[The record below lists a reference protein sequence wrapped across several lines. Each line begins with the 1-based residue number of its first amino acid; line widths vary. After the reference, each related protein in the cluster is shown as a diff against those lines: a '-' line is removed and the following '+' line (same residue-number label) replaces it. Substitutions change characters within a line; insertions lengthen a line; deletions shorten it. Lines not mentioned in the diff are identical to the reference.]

1 MKSSHQNHFAI
12 APNVEIPRSVFNRSH
27 THKTTFDSGYLVPI
41 FSDEVLPGDTMHMRA
56 TFFCRML
63 TPLFPVMDNLYFD
76 TFWVFIPNR
85 LVWDNWERFMGA
97 KDNPSDDFDWY
108 VPQVTVSTESGWA
121 PFSLGDYF
129 ALPVEQDHV
138 TANALYFR
146 SYNLTWNEWFR
157 SQDLQD
163 SVPVNNDSDG
173 PDDYQDYPLLRRNKR
188 HDYFT
193 SCLPRPQKGDAVE
206 LPLGTSAPVLGTAY
220 AIRFTDGADALYS
233 YATAATGN
241 ASYALGGADLLAG
254 GAVPAANP
262 NNSNVGI
269 GLTRSTSNESGL
281 IANLSA
287 AIGPTVNSLR
297 EAFQLQKMLE
307 KDQRCGTRYTEVIR
321 GHFGVI
327 SPDMR
332 LQRPEI
338 LQVSSQRIN
347 TSIVPATNSPQTDLG
362 ELGGFV
368 YVADQ
373 VNWSKSF
380 VEHGI
385 ILGLCNV
392 RAELTYQQGLPR
404 EFSRLTRYDY
414 FWPSLAHL
422 GEQEVYN
429 KEIYFDEADLV
440 YNEEVFGYQERYAE
454 YRYKPS
460 KVTGAFRSNY
470 TFSLDA
476 WHFAQEFGGQP
487 SLDTNFIQENPP
499 IDRCTILQENWL
511 GQQFK
516 LDSYYEYK
524 CARPMPVYSIP
535 GLIDHF

>member
-27 THKTTFDSGYLVPI
+27 THKTTFDGGYLIPI
-41 FSDEVLPGDTMHMRA
+41 FTDEGLPGDTMHMRA

-63 TPLFPVMDNLYFD
+63 TPLFPIMDNLYFD
-76 TFWVFIPNR
+76 TFWFFVPNR
-85 LVWDNWERFMGA
+85 LVWSDWEHFMGA
-97 KDNPSDDFDWY
+97 KDNPDDDLDWY
-108 VPQVTVSTESGWA
+108 VPQVVFNTEPGWPA
-121 PFSLGDYF
+121 FSIADYF
-129 ALPVEQDHV
+129 GLPVGQEGV

-146 SYNLTWNEWFR
+146 AYNLIWNEWFR
-157 SQDLQD
+157 SEDLQD
-163 SVPVNNDSDG
+163 SVDVNKDDPG
-173 PDDYQDYPLLRRNKR
+173 PDAYDDYVLLRRNKR

-206 LPLGTSAPVLGTAY
+206 LPLGTSAPIYGNGLALRLSDGSESLYGYGLSSDGHALLYHNGTQPNM
-220 AIRFTDGADALYS
+220 GDAMS
-233 YATAATGN
+233 GTN
-241 ASYALGGADLLAG
+241 PASSNKALGLAPSAVASGIYADLST
-254 GAVPAANP
+254 AV
-262 NNSNVGI
+262 
-269 GLTRSTSNESGL
+269 
-281 IANLSA
+281 
-287 AIGPTVNSLR
+287 GPTVNSLR

-307 KDQRCGTRYTEVIR
+307 KDQRGGTRYQEILRT
-321 GHFGVI
+321 HFQVV
-327 SPDMR
+327 SPDAR

-347 TSIVPATNSPQTDLG
+347 TSVVPSTGTPETQLG
-362 ELGGFV
+362 ELGGFIH
-368 YVADQ
+368 VADQ

-385 ILGLCNV
+385 IMGICNV

-404 EFSRLTRYDY
+404 EFSRTTRYDY
-414 FWPSLAHL
+414 YWPSLAHL
-422 GEQEVYN
+422 GEQEVLN
-429 KEIYFDEADLV
+429 QEIYFDDADHT
-440 YNEEVFGYQERYAE
+440 YNAGVFGYQERYAE

-460 KVTGAFRSNY
+460 KITGAFRSNY
-470 TFSLDA
+470 AYSLDA
-476 WHFAQEFGGQP
+476 WHLAQEFGSQV
-487 SLDTNFIQENPP
+487 SLDETFIQENPP
-499 IDRCTILQENWL
+499 IDRCTILDENWT

>member
-27 THKTTFDSGYLVPI
+27 THKTTFDSGYIIPI
-41 FSDEVLPGDTMHMRA
+41 FSDEALPGDTMHMRA

-97 KDNPSDDFDWY
+97 KDNPDDDFDWY

-146 SYNLTWNEWFR
+146 AYNLFWNEWMR
-157 SQDLQD
+157 SEDLQD
-163 SVPVNNDSDG
+163 SVPVNKDSDG

-206 LPLGTSAPVLGTAY
+206 LPLGSTAPVGGTTYGLKLGDGTDAGYLSTDSALRTAFMSASGNKLIGASTAGDPNFSTSAKVLGVIGT
-220 AIRFTDGADALYS
+220 TGLY
-233 YATAATGN
+233 
-241 ASYALGGADLLAG
+241 ADLST
-254 GAVPAANP
+254 AV
-262 NNSNVGI
+262 
-269 GLTRSTSNESGL
+269 
-281 IANLSA
+281 
-287 AIGPTVNSLR
+287 GPTVNSLR

-307 KDQRCGTRYTEVIR
+307 KDQRSGTRYTEVIR
-321 GHFGVI
+321 GHFQVQ

-347 TSIVPATNSPQTDLG
+347 TSVVPATNSPQTDLG
-362 ELGGFV
+362 ELGGFIH
-368 YVADQ
+368 VADQ
-373 VNWSKSF
+373 VSWSKSF

-414 FWPSLAHL
+414 YWPSLAHL

-460 KVTGAFRSNY
+460 KVTGAFRSSY
-470 TFSLDA
+470 TLTLDA

-487 SLDTNFIQENPP
+487 SLDSTFIQENPP
-499 IDRCTILQENWL
+499 IERCTILQENWL